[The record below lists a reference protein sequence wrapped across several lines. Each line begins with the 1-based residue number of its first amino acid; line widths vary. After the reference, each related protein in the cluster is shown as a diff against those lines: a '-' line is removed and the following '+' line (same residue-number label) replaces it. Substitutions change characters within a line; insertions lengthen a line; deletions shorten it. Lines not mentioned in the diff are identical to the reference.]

1 MANIKKHLDNIKGA
15 LFGKDV
21 RSSIHDG
28 IDAINKEVESTT
40 NRQEHLEDTFDQLVI
55 NSGNSNAEI
64 VDARV
69 GENGKSYAKLGD
81 RLDEV
86 DSQLEHIKNKTE
98 INVKDFGAIGGIN
111 NAVNDT
117 EAFLRC
123 FEYANEYH
131 KNVIIPHGEYY
142 INNTLIS
149 NGTYTI
155 KGHNAKIICNS
166 DSLDSLLII
175 NKSIE
180 DLNKMVNIYDSGID
194 SLHLEGNGNCNQTL
208 YIKQGKAISLSK
220 LVCRGGKKYSCLLGS
235 DKGLIWELN
244 IRQCEFNANFPN
256 GEQGEYSF
264 YMEKNL
270 SDNFISDCYFINGSQ
285 GWARFCS
292 AATSISH
299 IHGYSYPAELAPEIG
314 FHVYA
319 SSTSFYHVICDT
331 PGKIGMR
338 IEGNGCEIYNQ
349 ETSKFAHDSEEF
361 IACDVKANNVSI
373 VDLGAGTDINNDTSK
388 ITGVLLDTKLN
399 KSITDFKLLSF
410 LNHTSMN
417 KDISVTGKI
426 PYRFTYDKNSISSDS
441 IKIGNFLIH
450 NNWIYNCVS
459 GTTKT
464 INFKNEFSSSLY
476 NVNLYEIT
484 GKAIPKHAIIYS
496 TTGFTIKF
504 LEDVTE
510 TLNIRAVVTMC

>member
-15 LFGKDV
+15 LFGKEV

-40 NRQEHLEDTFDQLVI
+40 NRQEHLEGTFDQLII

-98 INVKDFGAIGGIN
+98 INVKDFGAIGGIEN
-111 NAVNDT
+111 NINDT

-131 KNVIIPHGEYY
+131 KNVIIPSGDYY
-142 INNTLIS
+142 LNDTITS

-155 KGHNAKIICNS
+155 KGHNAKIVCNCE
-166 DSLDSLLII
+166 LDSLLII
-175 NKSIE
+175 NKSID
-180 DLNKMVNIYDSGID
+180 DLNEMTNIYDSGID
-194 SLHLEGNGNCNQTL
+194 CLYLEGNGKCNHTL
-208 YIKQGKAISLSK
+208 FVEQGKAISLSK

-331 PGKIGMR
+331 PGKMGMR

-441 IKIGNFLIH
+441 IKIGNILIH

-459 GTTKT
+459 GTTT
-464 INFKNEFSSSLY
+464 AINFKNEFSSSLY